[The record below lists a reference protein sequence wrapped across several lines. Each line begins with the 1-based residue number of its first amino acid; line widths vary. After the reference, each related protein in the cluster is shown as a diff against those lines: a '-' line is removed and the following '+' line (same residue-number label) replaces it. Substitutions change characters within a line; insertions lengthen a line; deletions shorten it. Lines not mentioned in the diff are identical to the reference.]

1 MFLFNLSSLEI
12 GLLAGG
18 GAVLLAVIVVLI
30 VVLCRQC
37 GNKGKSISKS
47 PRNKRRLCKS
57 GHHHHSTIDLP
68 PLVCMEGT
76 GCSRSNLMGM
86 IENPLKSL
94 NTDKESLAEGYA
106 VSTLNGPEWKTFDTL
121 GVPRSPR
128 EFMYY
133 MRTLERSRANS
144 TPAATKKE
152 NTAEKDAGVYDVKI
166 FSSSYRESSS
176 RNGKDQV
183 KSSETSQQGRNTSGA
198 LRHPAYRELMQG
210 NTFHVVCTTPCTD
223 MSDSDSEPEF
233 SSPKARL
240 KFTTILEQQPG
251 STASAL
257 NVISRT
263 ELHPTYHESKHAIAN
278 LELV

>member
-1 MFLFNLSSLEI
+1 M
-12 GLLAGG
+12 
-18 GAVLLAVIVVLI
+18 
-30 VVLCRQC
+30 Q
-37 GNKGKSISKS
+37 KS
-47 PRNKRRLCKS
+47 PRGKRRLCKS
-57 GHHHHSTIDLP
+57 GHHKHSTIDLP

-76 GCSRSNLMGM
+76 GCSKSNLMGM
-86 IENPLKSL
+86 IDNPLKSVS
-94 NTDKESLAEGYA
+94 NDEESLAEGYA
-106 VSTLNGPEWKTFDTL
+106 VSTLNGTEWKTFDTL

-133 MRTLERSRANS
+133 MRTLEHSRANNS
-144 TPAATKKE
+144 PAMKKKE
-152 NTAEKDAGVYDVKI
+152 NTAEKDSGVYDVKI

-176 RNGKDQV
+176 RNGKDQA
-183 KSSETSQQGRNTSGA
+183 KSSENPQLGRNTSGA

-240 KFTTILEQQPG
+240 KFTSILEQQSG

-257 NVISRT
+257 NVICRN
-263 ELHPTYHESKHAIAN
+263 ELHPTYHELKHATGNI
-278 LELV
+278 EQV